1 MLRGSSSSLGLIVAL
16 LVALV
21 CLVHGAAASTRTAT
35 IFNKTSATL
44 SLDYYATTFGSFVTL
59 PPQQV
64 GPYSAANFTL
74 TGSVYQNY
82 GFIEYDV
89 YYDSPSFDGCFDLT
103 YLWDVVIG
111 VCDSGSANCSPTGR
125 RPSPRKIN
133 MAGKTDQELDCYYQV
148 TDHCGPWGDPVHIIT
163 TNC

>member
-1 MLRGSSSSLGLIVAL
+1 MTCRSSSFLVLVIAALTVSAALIEGV
-16 LVALV
+16 
-21 CLVHGAAASTRTAT
+21 AASTRTAT
-35 IFNKTSATL
+35 IFNKTPATL
-44 SLDYYATTFGSFVTL
+44 NLDYYATTFGSFVTL

-64 GPYSAANFTL
+64 APYSAANFAL

-89 YYDSPSFDGCFDLT
+89 YYDSLSFDGCFDLT

-111 VCDSGSANCSPTGR
+111 VCDSGSANCSPTTSR
-125 RPSPRKIN
+125 LSPRKIAT
-133 MAGKTDQELDCYYQV
+133 AGKSTHALDCYYEV

-163 TNC
+163 TDC